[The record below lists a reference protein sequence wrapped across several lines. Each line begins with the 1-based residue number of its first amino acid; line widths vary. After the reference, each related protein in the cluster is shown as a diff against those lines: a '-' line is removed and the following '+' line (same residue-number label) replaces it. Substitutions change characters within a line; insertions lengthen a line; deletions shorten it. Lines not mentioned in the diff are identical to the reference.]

1 MRDTIDMARE
11 VKMPYD
17 FVTSEPINIE
27 KLKAF
32 EAIVRADERE
42 RIIATQPAP
51 VPTSW
56 MEMVTVN
63 LLREGVNKHKARE
76 LAEHFYSLLQPAVPD
91 AITDNSET
99 PEYIQGWNDCR
110 QAMLA
115 A

>member
-17 FVTSEPINIE
+17 FVTGEPINIE

-32 EAIVRADERE
+32 EELARADERE
-42 RIIATQPAP
+42 QIIAAQPAP
-51 VPTSW
+51 EQYTALEQALTRLQKRYS
-56 MEMVTVN
+56 ELET
-63 LLREGVNKHKARE
+63 KA
-76 LAEHFYSLLQPAVPD
+76 ASQPAVPD
-91 AITDNSET
+91 AITDRSET
-99 PEYIQGWNDCR
+99 PEYSQGWNDCR